1 MNGIGPRKSWFTL
14 ASERGVV
21 ARSVRVSLVVGTLLA
36 LINHG
41 DKLLGPGLGAVD
53 AGKIALTYL
62 VPYAVATWSAVQTV
76 LSAKTASD

>member
-1 MNGIGPRKSWFTL
+1 MTETARTERWLVL
-14 ASERGVV
+14 ALQRGVV
-21 ARSVRVSLVVGTLLA
+21 MRSVKVSLVVGTLLA

-41 DKLLGPGLGAVD
+41 DKLLGPGLGTVD

-76 LSAKTASD
+76 LAGNTASD